1 MPVEGDVNTS
11 RRVGTGG
18 PYVVKGMDGEEMAE
32 RHVGWLV
39 VVPIGQLSLEP
50 EPELALALEPE
61 QFAAA
66 GPVLAGEHVA
76 AVDSMQG
83 YSYQPVLPFHIVDE
97 TAVGSVAVAVAPELE
112 FEPPVEPAVVA
123 YAGAS
128 SDFVEYDMVV
138 GADRENWPEV
148 DGEGPYY
155 GCN

>member
-1 MPVEGDVNTS
+1 MNTS
-11 RRVGTGG
+11 SRVGTGG
-18 PYVVKGMDGEEMAE
+18 PYVVKGKDGEETAE
-32 RHVGWLV
+32 RHAGWLV
-39 VVPIGQLSLEP
+39 VVLIEQLSLEP

-138 GADRENWPEV
+138 EADRENWPEV
-148 DGEGPYY
+148 DGEGP
-155 GCN
+155 